1 MNFNDL
7 ITSVITVIIFIT
19 IVLNSR
25 FFDFKSISKKLVA
38 GMIII
43 KCLGT
48 FLVFYFFQNH
58 YPNFEREKFDV
69 FKYYDDGLI
78 ISNATNSSY
87 EDFFDLI
94 LYENGGNKDLDKKY
108 FSKMK
113 AWKSNYK
120 NLNLKEAHRVIK
132 INAILNLFGRGNFF
146 FNSLIF
152 CFIGF
157 IGIVLVLKSVE
168 ELFSK
173 KYFKYSFL
181 IIILFPSILFW
192 SSGILKEP
200 LIFLGIGIS
209 FWSAKKILDHQTN
222 FKYLAS
228 FIFGVAI
235 IYLFKSYLFVI
246 IMLSYGITF
255 LHYKFKPKLFFTK
268 LTIIGLFLIIGTHK
282 FIPEISPTNIITAKQ
297 TDFILEA
304 QKENAKSYYEIERL
318 ENNVFKLI
326 KSIPFAV
333 YNSLTRPN
341 FYDIKSKI
349 HIPSFIENIFVLLML
364 VYSIFTIFKS
374 KINFSKLEK
383 HLVIFSLTFVSVL
396 YGLIGITVPLF
407 GNLVRFKVPGLFF
420 IILCCLLIFDKKINL
435 NTK

>member
-1 MNFNDL
+1 M
-7 ITSVITVIIFIT
+7 S
-19 IVLNSR
+19 
-25 FFDFKSISKKLVA
+25 
-38 GMIII
+38 
-43 KCLGT
+43 
-48 FLVFYFFQNH
+48 
-58 YPNFEREKFDV
+58 
-69 FKYYDDGLI
+69 FKYFDDGLI

-87 EDFFDLI
+87 KDFFNLI
-94 LYENGGNKDLDKKY
+94 LYENDGNKDLDKKY

-132 INAILNLFGRGNFF
+132 INAILNLFGRGNIF

-181 IIILFPSILFW
+181 IIILIPSILFW

-209 FWSAKKILDHQTN
+209 FWSAKKILEHQTN

-228 FIFGVAI
+228 FVFGVSI

-255 LHYKFKPKLFFTK
+255 LHYNFKPKLFFTK
-268 LTIIGLFLIIGTHK
+268 VTIIGLFLIIGTHK
-282 FIPEISPTNIITAKQ
+282 FILRYLLPT
-297 TDFILEA
+297 
-304 QKENAKSYYEIERL
+304 
-318 ENNVFKLI
+318 
-326 KSIPFAV
+326 
-333 YNSLTRPN
+333 
-341 FYDIKSKI
+341 
-349 HIPSFIENIFVLLML
+349 
-364 VYSIFTIFKS
+364 
-374 KINFSKLEK
+374 
-383 HLVIFSLTFVSVL
+383 
-396 YGLIGITVPLF
+396 
-407 GNLVRFKVPGLFF
+407 
-420 IILCCLLIFDKKINL
+420 
-435 NTK
+435 

>member
-1 MNFNDL
+1 
-7 ITSVITVIIFIT
+7 
-19 IVLNSR
+19 
-25 FFDFKSISKKLVA
+25 
-38 GMIII
+38 
-43 KCLGT
+43 
-48 FLVFYFFQNH
+48 
-58 YPNFEREKFDV
+58 
-69 FKYYDDGLI
+69 
-78 ISNATNSSY
+78 
-87 EDFFDLI
+87 
-94 LYENGGNKDLDKKY
+94 
-108 FSKMK
+108 MK

-157 IGIVLVLKSVE
+157 IGIVLVLKSIE
-168 ELFSK
+168 DLFSK
-173 KYFKYSFL
+173 KYFKYYFL
-181 IIILFPSILFW
+181 IIIFFPSILFW

-209 FWSAKKILDHQTN
+209 FWSAKKIMEHQIN

-228 FIFGVAI
+228 FIFGVAL

-246 IMLSYGITF
+246 IILSYGITF
-255 LHYKFKPKLFFTK
+255 INYHFKPKLIFTK
-268 LTIIGLFLIIGTHK
+268 VTIIGLFLIIGTHK

-297 TDFILEA
+297 NDFILEA
-304 QKENAKSYYEIERL
+304 QIENAKSYYEIVRL

-326 KSIPFAV
+326 KSVPFGV

-349 HIPSFIENIFVLLML
+349 HIPSFTENIFVLLMV

-383 HLVIFSLTFVSVL
+383 HLVIFSLTFASVL

-420 IILCCLLIFDKKINL
+420 IVICCLLIYDKKINL

>member
-1 MNFNDL
+1 MNFNEL

-38 GMIII
+38 GMVII

-69 FKYYDDGLI
+69 FKYFDDGLI

-87 EDFFDLI
+87 KDFFNLI
-94 LYENGGNKDLDKKY
+94 LYENDGNKDLDKKY

-132 INAILNLFGRGNFF
+132 INAILNLFGRGNIF

-209 FWSAKKILDHQTN
+209 FWSAKKILEHQTN
-222 FKYLAS
+222 FKYLAF

-246 IMLSYGITF
+246 IMLSYGITI
-255 LHYKFKPKLFFTK
+255 LHYNFKPNLFFTK
-268 LTIIGLFLIIGTHK
+268 VTIIGLFLIIGTHK
-282 FIPEISPTNIITAKQ
+282 FIPEISPTKIITAKQ

-349 HIPSFIENIFVLLML
+349 HIPSFIENIFVLLMM
-364 VYSIFTIFKS
+364 VYSIFIK
-374 KINFSKLEK
+374 
-383 HLVIFSLTFVSVL
+383 
-396 YGLIGITVPLF
+396 Y
-407 GNLVRFKVPGLFF
+407 
-420 IILCCLLIFDKKINL
+420 
-435 NTK
+435 